1 MDHQEF
7 LDIHT
12 AMIEKI
18 KASGV
23 KMKWYGALAYEM
35 AEKEHILLYG
45 EKKYASYQSFM
56 SCRSN
61 NKKGRYQ
68 EPGDTDNDKPDFVPV
83 FKKKRQPVFR
93 RTEFD
98 SKFNWLF

>member
-1 MDHQEF
+1 MTHQEF
-7 LDIHT
+7 VDLYH

-23 KMKWYGALAYEM
+23 RMKGYGGLAYDM
-35 AEKEHILLYG
+35 AEKEHIRLHG
-45 EKKYASYQSFM
+45 VRKYASHNSFM

-61 NKKGRYQ
+61 NDKSKYQ
-68 EPGDTDNDKPDFVPV
+68 DNDKPAFVPV
-83 FKKKRQPVFR
+83 FKKKRKPVFK